1 MNDLRLQINMKKI
14 TTLFFIAAS
23 LFLLNACSN
32 PSKTADTNNSVV
44 TVKSI
49 DEKGFEALVKK
60 ENSVIIDVRTPAEI
74 AEGIIPGATVFAD
87 VNGAAFEASIAQL
100 DTSKSYI
107 VYCRS
112 GARSN
117 KAANL
122 MLSKGFKNVYNLTGG
137 VLNWKGAMIKP

>member
-1 MNDLRLQINMKKI
+1 MKKI
-14 TTLFFIAAS
+14 TTLFIIAAS
-23 LFLLNACSN
+23 FFLLNACSN
-32 PSKTADTNNSVV
+32 PSKTADTNNSTA

-49 DEKGFEALVKK
+49 DEKGFESLVKK
-60 ENSVIIDVRTPAEI
+60 ESSVIIDVRTPAEI
-74 AEGIIPGATVFAD
+74 AEGFIPGATVFAD

-112 GARSN
+112 GARSS
-117 KAANL
+117 KAANI

-137 VLNWKGAMIKP
+137 ILNWKGATIKP

>member
-1 MNDLRLQINMKKI
+1 MNDLRLQKNMKKI

-100 DTSKSYI
+100 DISKSYI

-112 GARSN
+112 GARSS
-117 KAANL
+117 KAAN
-122 MLSKGFKNVYNLTGG
+122 MMISKGFKNVYNLTGG